1 MSRFFFYPNKDTK
14 TQKTWL
20 FVAAESPQ
28 QDIKQKEGDNL
39 LTKEEIR
46 QFLDED
52 AGSMLKKMAAEGQ
65 RYYDGDHDIME
76 YRMFYWNADGN
87 LVEDTTRSNAKIP
100 HTYFTELVDQGTQ
113 FTMSGTDD
121 GFIMSNDENLQKE
134 LDIYFNK
141 NKRFKVELSEAITG
155 MQAKGFDYMYSYKGS
170 DDRSQFE
177 NADCL
182 GVVEVEGRFAE
193 DGKDQRI
200 YKYIDRV
207 DKDGNTQWKI
217 LVIDD
222 EKTYY
227 FKQTDDGEIEVDDS
241 VELNPRPHAV
251 YQKDGKLFVKETD
264 NKFLPFFR
272 LDYNKK
278 RFSLLKPIKA
288 LIDDYDIH
296 ASSLTNN
303 LIDFD
308 VPLYAVKGFYGDNL
322 DELQTNLK
330 TKKMV
335 GMDEDGGIEVHTV
348 QIPYEARKIK
358 LELDEKNIYRFG
370 MGLNMA
376 GLKDTAATTN
386 IAIKAAYSLLELRCN
401 KIIDQL
407 ELFLQQIVEVVL
419 EEINERE
426 GTAYTMEQ
434 VRFDFTPEIMSNAQE
449 NAQIDLTKA
458 QEQQTRINTLMSLA
472 TQLGNDLMME
482 QVADVL
488 DLDWEEIKSQLPDP
502 DEAMNSLE
510 GAAAE
515 LGSVIPSG
523 GGVVE

>member
-1 MSRFFFYPNKDTK
+1 M
-14 TQKTWL
+14 
-20 FVAAESPQ
+20 
-28 QDIKQKEGDNL
+28 
-39 LTKEEIR
+39 LTIDEIR

-52 AGSMLKKMAAEGQ
+52 AGSFLKRMAEEGQ
-65 RYYDGDHDIME
+65 RYYDGDHDILD
-76 YRMFYWNADGN
+76 YRMFYWNAEGN
-87 LVEDTTRSNAKIP
+87 LVEDRTRSNAKIAHP
-100 HTYFTELVDQGTQ
+100 FFTELVDQAVQ
-113 FTMSGTDD
+113 FVLSGTGD
-121 GFIMSNDENLQKE
+121 GIIMSDDDALQKE
-134 LDIYFNK
+134 LDTYFNK
-141 NKRFKVELSEAITG
+141 NKKFMAELSETITG
-155 MQAKGFDYMYSYKGS
+155 QQAKGFDYMYAYKKGG
-170 DDRSQFE
+170 RLVFE

-207 DKDGNTQWKI
+207 DKDGHTQWKI

-222 EKTYY
+222 ENTYHY
-227 FKQTDDGEIEVDDS
+227 RQTDNGEIEVDD
-241 VELNPRPHAV
+241 EAEMNPLPHNL
-251 YQKDGKLFVKETD
+251 YEDDDGKLYTKETE

-272 LDYNKK
+272 LDNNKK
-278 RFSLLKPIKA
+278 RFSLLKSVKA

-296 ASSLTNN
+296 SSSLTNN

-308 VPLYAVKGFYGDNL
+308 VPLYAVKGFHGDNL

-330 TKKMV
+330 TKKIV

-348 QIPYEARKIK
+348 QIPYEARQVK

-419 EEINERE
+419 AEINERE
-426 GTAYTMEQ
+426 GTAYLMEQ
-434 VRFDFTPEIMSNAQE
+434 VYFDFTPEIMSNASE
-449 NAQIDLTKA
+449 NAQIALTEA
-458 QEQQTRINTLMSLA
+458 QEQQTRINTLLSLA
-472 TQLGNDLMME
+472 TQLGNELMME
-482 QVADVL
+482 QIAEQL
-488 DLDWEEIKSQLPDP
+488 DLDWEKIKGKLPDP
-502 DEAMNSLE
+502 EEGMTSIE
-510 GAAAE
+510 GAE
-515 LGSVIPSG
+515 DDLD
-523 GGVVE
+523 GVVIE